1 MNEPARILVVDDTPA
16 NVKLLA
22 DLAAAKGYRVL
33 TASSGAEALK
43 IISQSPP
50 DLVLLDVVMP
60 GMSGYDVCRAIRR
73 DPATAM
79 LPVVLV
85 TALDPH
91 EERVK
96 GLEAGADDFLTKP
109 VHAPELVAR
118 VRSLLR
124 IKQLHDKVGSQAA
137 ELAEWNRTLTQRV
150 SDQVSEIGRLA
161 RLKRF
166 FSPKLAELIVSG
178 ETDDPLK
185 PHRREVAVVF
195 LDLRGFTAFTQSAS
209 AQAVMSVL
217 NEYHAAMGKLILSH
231 EGTLERFAG
240 DSMMVFFNDPIAV
253 DDPVGRAARMA
264 CAMRQTF
271 QQVRKAWLE
280 RGYELGLGI
289 GIAQGEATLGA
300 IGFEG
305 RWDYAAIGSVTNLAS
320 RLCSEALAGQILI
333 DDASLG
339 TLADRVETQRLG
351 ERTFKGFPRPVAVCN
366 IIGFKGRSHGI
377 EQTGVP

>member
-1 MNEPARILVVDDTPA
+1 MNEPARILVVDDTPV

-22 DLAAAKGYRVL
+22 DLAAAKGYRVT
-33 TASSGAEALK
+33 TARSGIEALQM
-43 IISQSPP
+43 ISASPP

-60 GMSGYDVCRAIRR
+60 GMSGYEVCRAIRQ
-73 DPATAM
+73 DPATAT

-91 EERVK
+91 EERIR

-109 VHAPELVAR
+109 IHAPELVAR

-150 SDQVSEIGRLA
+150 SDQVEQIGRLA

-178 ETDDPLK
+178 EADDPLK

-217 NEYHAAMGKLILSH
+217 NEYHTAMGKLILSH

-253 DDPVGRAARMA
+253 DDPVGRATRMA
-264 CAMRQTF
+264 CAMRETF
-271 QQVRKAWLE
+271 QQVRKSWLE

-289 GIAQGEATLGA
+289 GIAEGEATLGA

-305 RWDYAAIGSVTNLAS
+305 RWDYAAIGSVTNLAA
-320 RLCSEALAGQILI
+320 RLCSEALGGQILI
-333 DDASLG
+333 DEKSLRAV
-339 TLADRVETQRLG
+339 ADRAETGGLG
-351 ERTFKGFPRPVAVCN
+351 ERSFKGFPGPITICN
-366 IIGFKGRSHGI
+366 IIGFKGGSHGMDQ
-377 EQTGVP
+377 EGVP